1 MDELG
6 HVLDER
12 AGAIAQ
18 HGLLGGV
25 GGGVVLVAYEG
36 CTILGFIRW
45 RLVFGHGFVDVRN
58 LA

>member
-25 GGGVVLVAYEG
+25 GRGVVLVAYEG

-45 RLVFGHGFVDVRN
+45 RLVFGHGR
-58 LA
+58 A